1 MFNIVL
7 TVLVAVRQS
16 NAKNLV
22 VAGEIFFV
30 RSYLGISQD
39 PITSTHQKK
48 DDFWMRVQ
56 DAWNNKRPTEWIARN
71 LETKWGSIKHD
82 VSKLHEIY
90 IHVKDL
96 KASEMTERDVTR
108 DLLHMYQLK
117 HPNR

>member
-1 MFNIVL
+1 MVFSRGGSTLPTSWHTERSAIRAITEGP

-30 RSYLGISQD
+30 RSYIGISQD

-56 DAWNNKRPTEWIARN
+56 DAWNNKRPRTIA
-71 LETKWGSIKHD
+71 E
-82 VSKLHEIY
+82 
-90 IHVKDL
+90 
-96 KASEMTERDVTR
+96 
-108 DLLHMYQLK
+108 
-117 HPNR
+117 